1 LLPGWTFSGSGASLY
16 SVATPFLTDGP
27 ELGYFVSAYNFVLN
41 SYTPGTPVYFEV
53 IAYQTAAG
61 SYANSLWRG
70 HSAPFS
76 ETLATGTTVPSD
88 VSFTPFTVF
97 VEPEP
102 TTLALLGL
110 GGLTSLVALRRKT
123 V

>member
-1 LLPGWTFSGSGASLY
+1 M
-16 SVATPFLTDGP
+16 ATPFLTDGP

-88 VSFTPFTVF
+88 VSFTPFTVY
-97 VEPEP
+97 VDLAPEP

-110 GGLTSLVALRRKT
+110 GGLTALVALRLKT